1 MFKQRF
7 WCFQSSFS
15 KANGILAMG
24 SEEVTNQLWL
34 YSKHSFVLN
43 LVISGPTILFCFAC
57 ALVGPSH
64 SPWQNG
70 DPKLSPPTY
79 MPFFLCFPLSNLFWL
94 CNSTEHVS
102 WWLITAL
109 DPWVLWELLWGSKAS
124 PITTY
129 AMHLP
134 VRSKE
139 VSGSE
144 VCLERRWSHKGKEE
158 EN

>member
-7 WCFQSSFS
+7 WCFQSFFS